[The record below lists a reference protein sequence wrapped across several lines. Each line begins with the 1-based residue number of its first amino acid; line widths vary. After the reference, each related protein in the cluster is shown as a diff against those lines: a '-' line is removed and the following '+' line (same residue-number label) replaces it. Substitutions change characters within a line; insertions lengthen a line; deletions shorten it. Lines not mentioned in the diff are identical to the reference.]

1 MYPQIAYCV
10 KQKHIFLF
18 HYGLNIVSISF
29 LLSVWIQNHLFI
41 YFKFTVMEGLL
52 AVFGEYELAYHGVG
66 REQMVISL
74 SIGYA
79 AALFV
84 GTFLG
89 MLSDLM

>member
-1 MYPQIAYCV
+1 MIRLDS
-10 KQKHIFLF
+10 KSL
-18 HYGLNIVSISF
+18 
-29 LLSVWIQNHLFI
+29 I
-41 YFKFTVMEGLL
+41 YLTFTVMEGLL
-52 AVFGEYELAYHGVG
+52 AVFGEYELAYHGVS

-74 SIGYA
+74 CIGYT